1 MPCMRNTELQYHKD
15 LLKEISTNVRILS
28 CNYFSQ
34 VTPSTVY
41 IISGL
46 DVLFVH
52 FLVVLCNN

>member
-1 MPCMRNTELQYHKD
+1 MRNTELQYHKD
-15 LLKEISTNVRILS
+15 LLQEISTNVRILS
-28 CNYFSQ
+28 CNYFSR